1 MCFIEPDGKKQK
13 ILSKKLLTFRFCND
27 ILRYVAEICSAH
39 TKAIVFIPNLDK
51 STVMQP

>member
-27 ILRYVAEICSAH
+27 ILRYVAEEN
-39 TKAIVFIPNLDK
+39 TEYKAAWNLDK
-51 STVMQP
+51 